1 MGIKNK
7 IPEINPCIYRF
18 LTKMGLQKGKKNFTI
33 NVAEHIG
40 YPGDKR
46 VELTLS
52 PVMYNSEKNS
62 SKWITNLD
70 VQNKILKLLEII

>member
-1 MGIKNK
+1 M
-7 IPEINPCIYRF
+7 
-18 LTKMGLQKGKKNFTI
+18 TKMGLQKGKKNFTI

-40 YPGDKR
+40 YPGGKGL
-46 VELTLS
+46 ELTLS

-70 VQNKILKLLEII
+70 VQNKILKLLEDNIGLDPHDLEQGKSS